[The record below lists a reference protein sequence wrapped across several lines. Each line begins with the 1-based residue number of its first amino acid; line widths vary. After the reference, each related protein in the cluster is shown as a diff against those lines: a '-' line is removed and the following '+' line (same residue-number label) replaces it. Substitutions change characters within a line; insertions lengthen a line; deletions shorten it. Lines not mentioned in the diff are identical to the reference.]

1 MLFTHQKR
9 SRLPAM
15 LMNLVLLNLVLGL
28 SGCQDTK
35 VTQEPGQGNEQ
46 LAPHPETEKKPAEEL
61 VDTEEKAALD
71 LSYIPATAMAAVV
84 LAPQRVLGSAAAQLY
99 PTEVLEVLSK
109 RVTGI
114 SVTDIEQG
122 IVLLQMSDNSPVPMA
137 GAIVRLAKPA
147 SLEALFPLFKQNPDT
162 WQQAE
167 VDGRPAIRF
176 TDPSGGPVPMSFEVT
191 MPDDKT
197 VLIGMAGFLPQMLAA
212 KDADSPLIKLLAQ
225 VDANDELVAVASAE
239 MLPEPLQQAMVNPNL
254 VPPLFAQY
262 TAALKYLSAV
272 EISVSIGA
280 AWGGE
285 LVIHS
290 HDADQAEAL
299 QAVIVQGLSMA
310 KQTLMLQINAANSGD
325 EMVDAAMAK
334 YQVRIGNYLE
344 QMFRPTRDGNRLTMN
359 SNATIGVA
367 STGVLVALLLPAVQA
382 ARDAARRASSNNNL
396 KQIGLAMHN
405 YHETFKQMP
414 VGESERIQ
422 YKDGKQLLSWR
433 VHLLPFLEEDVLY
446 RQFRLDEPWNS
457 SHNVKLLDQI
467 PPVYVNPR
475 HDLGNRTVYLAPM
488 GPRTILGSGKAVR
501 FRDITDGTSQT
512 LAVISVGPGQAIPWT
527 QPADLTIDPVDPVG
541 SIGSERG
548 NFQALFADGSVQS
561 IGTSISA
568 NVLKALIQRDDNQP
582 VNRDQLPGP

>member
-1 MLFTHQKR
+1 MLFTNQKQ
-9 SRLPAM
+9 SRLPAILVNFVM
-15 LMNLVLLNLVLGL
+15 LNMVLGL
-28 SGCQDTK
+28 AGCQEAK

-46 LAPHPETEKKPAEEL
+46 VTPHPKANQEPAEKPAA
-61 VDTEEKAALD
+61 TAEKAALD

-84 LAPQRVLGSAAAQLY
+84 LAPQRILDSEAAQLY
-99 PTEVLEVLSK
+99 PTEVLEVFSK
-109 RVTGI
+109 RATGV
-114 SVTDIEQG
+114 SVMDIEQG
-122 IVLLQMSDNSPVPMA
+122 IVLLQMSDSSAVPMA
-137 GAIVRLAKPA
+137 GAIIRLSKPS
-147 SLEALFPLFKQNPDT
+147 SLEALFPLLKEDPDT
-162 WQQAE
+162 WQQVE

-176 TDPSGGPVPMSFEVT
+176 TDPSRGPVPMSFEVT

-197 VLIGMAGFLPQMLAA
+197 VLIGMTGFLAQMLAA

-225 VDANDELVAVASAE
+225 VDANNELVAVASAD
-239 MLPEPLQQAMVNPNL
+239 MLPEPLQQAMLNPNL

-272 EISVSIGA
+272 EVSVSIGA
-280 AWGGE
+280 KWGGE

-290 HDADQAEAL
+290 HDPDQAEAL
-299 QAVIVQGLSMA
+299 QAVIIQGLSMA
-310 KQTLMLQINAANSGD
+310 KQTLLSQVNVAQSGD
-325 EMVDAAMAK
+325 EMIDAAMAK
-334 YQVRIGNYLE
+334 YQVRVGNYLE
-344 QMFRPTRDGNRLTMN
+344 QMFRPTREGKRLTMN

-382 ARDAARRASSNNNL
+382 ARDAARRASSSNNL
-396 KQIGLAMHN
+396 KQIGLAMHY
-405 YHETFKQMP
+405 YHETFKQLP

-422 YKDGKQLLSWR
+422 YKDGKPLLSWR
-433 VHLLPFLEEDVLY
+433 VHLLPFVEEDALY
-446 RQFRLDEPWNS
+446 QQFKLDEPWDS
-457 SHNVKLLDQI
+457 PHNIKLLDQI

-512 LAVISVGPGQAIPWT
+512 LAVIAVGPGRAIPWT
-527 QPADLTIDPVDPVG
+527 QPADLKIDPVDPVG

-568 NVLKALIQRDDNQP
+568 HVLKALIQRDDNQP
-582 VNRDQLPGP
+582 VNRDQLPEP